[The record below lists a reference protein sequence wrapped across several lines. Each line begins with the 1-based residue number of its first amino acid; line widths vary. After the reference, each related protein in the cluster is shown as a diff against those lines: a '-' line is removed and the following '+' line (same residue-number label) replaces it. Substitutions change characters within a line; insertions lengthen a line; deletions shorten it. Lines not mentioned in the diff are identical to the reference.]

1 MSLVIPPGYG
11 SAAFVL
17 NGAAG
22 TPNFVTTIG
31 VRFPLNGTN
40 YDLYANQLFNA
51 YAENLMTRTWSG
63 LTLQSVQLTV
73 GSITG
78 NGSVSSTEDPV
89 AGSLSGA
96 DAALAMSVIARK
108 LTSTLG
114 RKGRG
119 RMFLPGLL
127 ANEDVNPNGDMGGA
141 TRDAIQADVTNFF
154 NDIENGDLGANLGP
168 RLLHN
173 DESAGVLPEPT
184 PITALVVDAKVGWVR
199 KRIR

>member
-17 NGAAG
+17 SGTAG

-31 VRFPLNGTN
+31 VRFPLNGTD
-40 YDLYANQLFNA
+40 YEGYANRLFNA
-51 YAENLMTRTWSG
+51 YADHIMTRTWSG
-63 LTLQSVQLTV
+63 LTLQTVQLTV
-73 GSITG
+73 GAISG
-78 NGSVSSTEDPV
+78 NGSVQSFESPV
-89 AGSLSGA
+89 QGSLSGA
-96 DAALAMSVIARK
+96 DAALAMSVIVRK
-108 LTSTLG
+108 ATATLG

-127 ANEDVNPNGDMGGA
+127 ANEDVNPNGDMGQA
-141 TRDAIQADVTNFF
+141 TQAAIQADVNAFQTAVE
-154 NDIENGDLGANLGP
+154 DEEPGSLLSL

-173 DESAGVLPEPT
+173 DESAGVTPEPT
-184 PITALVVDAKVGWVR
+184 PILALVVDAKVGWVR